1 IGQFAANDGINFG
14 KLFTAGAVGALTA
27 GIANGVTVGADGSLG
42 AAVDWSQKVADNSLA
57 GLAGAQ
63 SVPGTTMTQ
72 AAGSTAS
79 NLAQRVEAILVLSGA
94 NAAVNTVAYGG
105 SFGRAFVSGLAANV
119 AAAGAY
125 AIGGALPGIGATG
138 ATPGSIAANIAMHGL
153 LGCAAQSVING
164 NCAGG
169 AAGAMTSAIVAPLLR
184 DALYGDT
191 QTAFPNADGSVIDA
205 YRNPVFN
212 MVAVALSSMA
222 GGAVANA
229 LGASATAG
237 AAAAQ
242 NEALNNATADH
253 TRPWDIIA
261 AVFNKL
267 TGGTYLING
276 GKAFFN
282 TGADVIEAGAK
293 AVFAGMRDAT
303 APPPPGTPDDLGGNG
318 PGTAG
323 GGAVQVTGGSP
334 AVCWEPPVCQPGT
347 PPVVGGGYRPGGGS
361 SPVIASEGNAGSSG
375 SVNSGAAAG
384 AANTGNVSIEPGAS
398 PDPNELRAGQGL
410 AGLGY
415 DVAHQPTASSQGIS
429 NVRTADLSVRGVG
442 QVDVYTPESGTSTN
456 AIIRA
461 IEKKADQATGVFVQA
476 DLSSA
481 DMASIAART
490 WGKPNAKSIQTLF
503 FQRQDGTIVRFNR
516 PVSGG

>member
-1 IGQFAANDGINFG
+1 
-14 KLFTAGAVGALTA
+14 
-27 GIANGVTVGADGSLG
+27 
-42 AAVDWSQKVADNSLA
+42 
-57 GLAGAQ
+57 
-63 SVPGTTMTQ
+63 M
-72 AAGSTAS
+72 
-79 NLAQRVEAILVLSGA
+79 
-94 NAAVNTVAYGG
+94 
-105 SFGRAFVSGLAANV
+105 
-119 AAAGAY
+119 
-125 AIGGALPGIGATG
+125 
-138 ATPGSIAANIAMHGL
+138 
-153 LGCAAQSVING
+153 
-164 NCAGG
+164 
-169 AAGAMTSAIVAPLLR
+169 
-184 DALYGDT
+184 
-191 QTAFPNADGSVIDA
+191 
-205 YRNPVFN
+205 
-212 MVAVALSSMA
+212 
-222 GGAVANA
+222 
-229 LGASATAG
+229 
-237 AAAAQ
+237 
-242 NEALNNATADH
+242 
-253 TRPWDIIA
+253 
-261 AVFNKL
+261 
-267 TGGTYLING
+267 
-276 GKAFFN
+276 
-282 TGADVIEAGAK
+282 
-293 AVFAGMRDAT
+293 
-303 APPPPGTPDDLGGNG
+303 
-318 PGTAG
+318 
-323 GGAVQVTGGSP
+323 
-334 AVCWEPPVCQPGT
+334 
-347 PPVVGGGYRPGGGS
+347 GGGYRPGGGS